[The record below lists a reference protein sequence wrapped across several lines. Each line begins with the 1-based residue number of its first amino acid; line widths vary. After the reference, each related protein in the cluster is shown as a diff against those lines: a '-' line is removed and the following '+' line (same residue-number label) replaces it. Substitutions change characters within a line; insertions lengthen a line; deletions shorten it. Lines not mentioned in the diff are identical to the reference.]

1 MNKKW
6 CICNNG
12 KIVVKYKYFW
22 ATEICPI
29 CQLLKCKHII
39 NFLHLSKKTN
49 RSIKHFRI
57 SSSSLKSISNEMMFE
72 HEIDMKTGQNSFMGI
87 PIIIDDSV
95 GIIEVDFN

>member
-1 MNKKW
+1 MDKNW

-12 KIVVKYKYFW
+12 RIVVKYKHFEKSE
-22 ATEICPI
+22 ACPV

-49 RSIKHFRI
+49 TSIKQFRI
-57 SSSSLKSISNEMMFE
+57 SSSSFKSISDELMFE
-72 HEIDMKTGQNSFMGI
+72 HEIDMKTGKNSFMGI